1 MVLLIVCSEN
11 HSICCRESVR
21 ACVYLVGCWQARKHN
36 PVWSIH
42 FESGLEIQADR
53 YIDVPTLQGGGGSE
67 ALSLCFCSMCKVE
80 RGKVLAPPQQVAVTT
95 SYSYSSVSGRVLLPC
110 EGPQKNC
117 HKQKL
122 YTPKPT
128 RGGKNDP

>member
-53 YIDVPTLQGGGGSE
+53 YIDVQLYRGGG
-67 ALSLCFCSMCKVE
+67 LKPYLCAFARCAK
-80 RGKVLAPPQQVAVTT
+80 LNVAR
-95 SYSYSSVSGRVLLPC
+95 Y
-110 EGPQKNC
+110 
-117 HKQKL
+117 
-122 YTPKPT
+122 
-128 RGGKNDP
+128 